1 MVGSSKSPQQ
11 SRNPIPLKDVINHSY
26 NRSKTSNH
34 TRGNSNNGL
43 KTEERKNNLKFNSP
57 AKSTYERL
65 NGDKKTTPGG
75 GISHPKNVTEY
86 TEPLP
91 SGSKQNGSSELD
103 SHNKSVIDYSKN
115 RLEVRHDINFQI
127 DRLQILH
134 GVIDNP
140 VETTNKHVNIAAEK
154 NYTAITEPAEI

>member
-1 MVGSSKSPQQ
+1 VSTTSNPNDEKRFSVFSGKVNGGRDLYSVKRGGAMVGSSKSPQQ

-115 RLEVRHDINFQI
+115 RLEVRHDINF
-127 DRLQILH
+127 
-134 GVIDNP
+134 
-140 VETTNKHVNIAAEK
+140 
-154 NYTAITEPAEI
+154 